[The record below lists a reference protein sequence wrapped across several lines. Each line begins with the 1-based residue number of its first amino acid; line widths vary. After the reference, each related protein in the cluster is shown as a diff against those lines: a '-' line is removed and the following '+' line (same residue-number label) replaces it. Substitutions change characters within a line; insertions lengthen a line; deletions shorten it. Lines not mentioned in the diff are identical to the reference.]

1 MFDADQG
8 NPDDF
13 VDILVVEQ
21 ILSPSD
27 SFTSPTAYTSEAGIF
42 TIVIS
47 FRVECSESKQQVS
60 QIPSINSLSFAI
72 IIQTSM
78 GSGATCSVNLPTI
91 QTRDFTTATVRDRES
106 VLADTRIQRLT
117 ALRLSLQEAQTS
129 QSVMTVFV
137 PTAPVRG
144 RVCRP

>member
-60 QIPSINSLSFAI
+60 QIPSINSLS
-72 IIQTSM
+72 
-78 GSGATCSVNLPTI
+78 
-91 QTRDFTTATVRDRES
+91 
-106 VLADTRIQRLT
+106 
-117 ALRLSLQEAQTS
+117 LSL
-129 QSVMTVFV
+129 
-137 PTAPVRG
+137 
-144 RVCRP
+144 